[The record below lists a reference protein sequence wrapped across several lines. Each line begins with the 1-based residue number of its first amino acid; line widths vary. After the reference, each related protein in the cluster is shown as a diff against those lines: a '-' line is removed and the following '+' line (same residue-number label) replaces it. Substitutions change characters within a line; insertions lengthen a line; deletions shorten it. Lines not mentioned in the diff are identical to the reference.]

1 MFLHVF
7 EKEIFEELEK
17 RGAIPL
23 KKDSIPYVMLLEEDN
38 KVSFSGLDSRKFEI
52 ADTMYF

>member
-7 EKEIFEELEK
+7 ENKTFEELEK

-23 KKDSIPYVMLLEEDN
+23 KKDSIPYVMLVEEDK
-38 KVSFSGLDSRKFEI
+38 KVSFSGLDNTKFEV